1 MNRLVAEL
9 KNGQALDL
17 AVSLYIIVSIYCSCF
32 SVINMF
38 DFGAELDNLNLPLP
52 ILVFLLGHLGCP
64 FWCISQSL
72 LHLVLSLEQFYYF
85 Q

>member
-17 AVSLYIIVSIYCSCF
+17 AVSLYSLFIVAVC

-38 DFGAELDNLNLPLP
+38 DFGAELDNLKLPLP

-64 FWCISQSL
+64 F
-72 LHLVLSLEQFYYF
+72 
-85 Q
+85 